1 MNYRQ
6 RFYDSYNQSNMN
18 LKITNSYYHFRN
30 IQNIIYR
37 KPEYRPIKSIHSPRL
52 KINTRP
58 YNNYFLTRENEL
70 YKKIINDIR
79 TTKARPKLNDYYK
92 IKEEKLRDYRKKYKT
107 LENKQLLRENSNF
120 QKRLRNQKSML
131 RIRDMDKDYKNN
143 HLKMV
148 ERSRK
153 IKDLRS
159 IMLPPINTIV
169 NRINSTKKL
178 KYSYNESNN
187 SYDRTVSKNG
197 ESLFQGRNKS
207 NKSRDSKIENYD

>member
-6 RFYDSYNQSNMN
+6 RFYDSYNKSNMN

-37 KPEYRPIKSIHSPRL
+37 KPEYKVIK
-52 KINTRP
+52 KINSPKININSRP
-58 YNNYFLTRENEL
+58 LNNYFITRENEL

-92 IKEEKLRDYRKKYKT
+92 LKEEKLRDYRKKYKT
-107 LENKQLLRENSNF
+107 LENRQLSRENINF

-131 RIRDMDKDYKNN
+131 RIRDMDKDYKTN
-143 HLKMV
+143 HVKIM
-148 ERSRK
+148 ERSRR

-159 IMLPPINTIV
+159 IMLPPISTIV
-169 NRINSTKKL
+169 NRINSTKKNRNL
-178 KYSYNESNN
+178 YNDNTS
-187 SYDRTVSKNG
+187 VSKGG
-197 ESLFQGRNKS
+197 ESLRQYKKKNS
-207 NKSRDSKIENYD
+207 IDSRIQSTQ

>member
-6 RFYDSYNQSNMN
+6 RFYDSYNKSNMN

-37 KPEYRPIKSIHSPRL
+37 KPEYKVIK
-52 KINTRP
+52 KINSPKININSRP
-58 YNNYFLTRENEL
+58 LNNYFITRENEL

-92 IKEEKLRDYRKKYKT
+92 LKEEKLRDYRKKYKT
-107 LENKQLLRENSNF
+107 LENRQLSRENINF

-131 RIRDMDKDYKNN
+131 RIRDMDKDYKTN
-143 HLKMV
+143 HFKIMD
-148 ERSRK
+148 RSRR

-159 IMLPPINTIV
+159 IILPPISTIV
-169 NRINSTKKL
+169 NRINSTKKNRNL
-178 KYSYNESNN
+178 YNENN
-187 SYDRTVSKNG
+187 SVSKGG
-197 ESLFQGRNKS
+197 ESLRQYKKKNS
-207 NKSRDSKIENYD
+207 IDSKIQNTE